1 MRRILLSLAAL
12 LFAVVAGHAVPM
24 KARVI
29 QPLFAQDHAGLD
41 KSFEWTLRELERC
54 DASLDIVVL
63 PEFSEVPGKT
73 SYEGFLETVRQYG
86 PTLLDACARTAR
98 RCSTLVFVGAIDTS
112 WDVPKA
118 RRSRSTRTQRY
129 MYLATSRS
137 KSPLIIPYSN
147 PSTCRSRMAT
157 P

>member
-12 LFAVVAGHAVPM
+12 FFAGLAGHAVPM

-29 QPLFAQDHAGLD
+29 QPLFAQDQAGLD

-73 SYEGFLETVRQYG
+73 SYEGFLETVHRYG

-112 WDVPKA
+112 WEVPRNALFIFGRDGSLLGKYYKQHLTA
-118 RRSRSTRTQRY
+118 G
-129 MYLATSRS
+129 
-137 KSPLIIPYSN
+137 
-147 PSTCRSRMAT
+147 
-157 P
+157 